1 MRAVNADSQRLLRAL
16 LDVGL
21 EFVVIGGTAAL
32 AHGALTPT
40 QDLDVAAPLTEDNL
54 RRLMQALA
62 PYHPH
67 HATRPDLGVVWQS
80 PAELTKFRLL
90 LLDTDI
96 GRLDV
101 LGNVEPI
108 GGFEALETV
117 ELPLLPDRP
126 VPVLSLDQLIT
137 VKAHLQRPKDKIVEA
152 ELRSIRA
159 RRQSPR

>member
-1 MRAVNADSQRLLRAL
+1 
-16 LDVGL
+16 
-21 EFVVIGGTAAL
+21 
-32 AHGALTPT
+32 
-40 QDLDVAAPLTEDNL
+40 
-54 RRLMQALA
+54 
-62 PYHPH
+62 
-67 HATRPDLGVVWQS
+67 
-80 PAELTKFRLL
+80 L

-101 LGNVEPI
+101 LGTVEPI

-117 ELPLLPDRP
+117 ELALLPERP
-126 VPVLSLDQLIT
+126 VPVLSLDQLIA

>member
-1 MRAVNADSQRLLRAL
+1 M
-16 LDVGL
+16 
-21 EFVVIGGTAAL
+21 IGGAAAL

-40 QDLDVAAPLTEDNL
+40 RDLDVVAPLTEANL
-54 RRLMQALA
+54 TRLLDAIMPLR
-62 PYHPH
+62 PH

-80 PAELTKFRLL
+80 AAELTKFRLL

-101 LGNVEPI
+101 LGTVEPL
-108 GGFEALETV
+108 GGFEDIDAIEM
-117 ELPLLPDRP
+117 ELLPGQP
-126 VPVLSLDQLIT
+126 VQVLSLDQLIE

-159 RRQSPR
+159 RLVGVDSEPDDR

>member
-1 MRAVNADSQRLLRAL
+1 MDADSERLLRAL

-21 EFVVIGGTAAL
+21 EFVVIGGAAAL

-40 QDLDVAAPLTEDNL
+40 RDLDVAAPLTEDNL
-54 RRLMQALA
+54 RRLMQALT
-62 PYHPH
+62 PFHPH

-108 GGFEALETV
+108 GEFEALETV
-117 ELPLLPDRP
+117 ELPLLPERP
-126 VPVLSLDQLIT
+126 VRVLSLDQLIA

-159 RRQSPR
+159 RRQSDR